1 MPRFVLSTIGTSLL
15 TQQIDRDN
23 REETD
28 WSKSLSNHANLKL
41 DETPENIKQIIEEL
55 QKRATEKLNQN
66 DIPKIRRASAEL
78 NGIYGLY
85 EEQLEQGKQDIHWL
99 VATDT
104 AQGEATAK
112 IVQSFLEKHGI
123 VTQILQPNN
132 LSATSTEAF
141 TNGID
146 ELLEWIDQTLPGY
159 RDSDYRII
167 FNLVGGFKSLQAYL
181 NTIGMF
187 YANEIIYIFEGVGSK
202 LITIPRL
209 PINIDDSRIK
219 PVEFALMSAKV
230 AVKMS
235 LSELENVPEA
245 LLYSLDEEVT
255 LSNWG
260 KLTWNNCKQKLLTQD
275 LLPFP
280 KLIYEKSFEKDYRRN
295 NVNAQRK
302 LDLHEVLAEISGSMI
317 KFAGDT
323 TKFSE
328 HLHYTR
334 YEGGQKCE
342 GGVRKNELDHFYI
355 KNTGWRVSCL
365 AKDGKLYLR
374 HYGEHD
380 YVQDNP

>member
-1 MPRFVLSTIGTSLL
+1 
-15 TQQIDRDN
+15 
-23 REETD
+23 
-28 WSKSLSNHANLKL
+28 
-41 DETPENIKQIIEEL
+41 
-55 QKRATEKLNQN
+55 
-66 DIPKIRRASAEL
+66 
-78 NGIYGLY
+78 
-85 EEQLEQGKQDIHWL
+85 
-99 VATDT
+99 
-104 AQGEATAK
+104 
-112 IVQSFLEKHGI
+112 
-123 VTQILQPNN
+123 
-132 LSATSTEAF
+132 
-141 TNGID
+141 
-146 ELLEWIDQTLPGY
+146 
-159 RDSDYRII
+159 
-167 FNLVGGFKSLQAYL
+167 
-181 NTIGMF
+181 MF